1 MSVTYKK
8 YIFLGGLVPVLPPLF
23 LCHKTAPKFFLW
35 GKGGAGCGKIRTKK
49 RACRRVKKR
58 IRFVAPG
65 RSSDSTIRALNTK
78 KTSGTRPEAI
88 LKTL

>member
-49 RACRRVKKR
+49 RACRRVKKEY
-58 IRFVAPG
+58 VLSLP
-65 RSSDSTIRALNTK
+65 SS
-78 KTSGTRPEAI
+78 P
-88 LKTL
+88 